1 MSTTAMSTKANTTVL
16 EIKNLSTE
24 FVTKRGAFRAVDDV
38 SLELHAG
45 KTLCVVGESG
55 SGKSVM
61 SRSILQIVDQ
71 PGRISGGEV
80 LLHRHRTARG
90 MGEEETIDL
99 LKLNPKSSAIR
110 NLRGRDIAMIFQE
123 PMSSL
128 SPVHRI
134 GDQVGEAIRLH
145 ERVSKKEARER
156 TLELLRK
163 VEISHPEKA
172 INQFPFEFSGG
183 MRQRAMIA
191 MALACNPTVLIADE
205 PTTALDVTIQAE
217 ILDLIRSI
225 QKESDMAVLFIT
237 HDMGVV
243 AEIADEIAVMRFG
256 KVVETGDVHEIF
268 ENPQH
273 PYTQQLLSS
282 VRELDKPS
290 ERRLAM
296 RANRPVGEPCLVSE
310 GVRKVFG
317 ARKSWFG
324 KEVTGLVA
332 VNDAD
337 LELRTGENLGI
348 VGESGSG
355 KTTFGRCLQ
364 RVHDVTSGR
373 ILYTNEAGQKLNLAP
388 MSEAELAQPWRD
400 IRTVFQDPFS
410 SLNPRM
416 TIGQI
421 IAEPLVVEGK
431 LSVSE
436 IRERV
441 LELLDLVGLP
451 ESAYM
456 RYPHAFSGGQRQRV
470 SIARAIAPN
479 PRIIIADEA
488 TSALDVSL
496 RTQILDLLLDLQER
510 LDLSFILISHDIAV
524 IRYFCDRVAVMY
536 RGRIVETGDTETVCN
551 APKHEYTQSLLSA
564 VPVADPR
571 VRGQKQRVRYHE
583 AP

>member
-1 MSTTAMSTKANTTVL
+1 MDKTAMKSDESSPVL
-16 EIKNLSTE
+16 ELRNLTTE

-38 SLELHAG
+38 SLDLHAG

-61 SRSILQIVDQ
+61 SRSILQIVDP
-71 PGRISGGEV
+71 PGRVVAGKA

-90 MGEEETIDL
+90 SGFDETVDL
-99 LKLNPKSSAIR
+99 LQLGPKSRAIR

-145 ERVSKKEARER
+145 EPVSKKDARER
-156 TLELLRK
+156 TMELLRK
-163 VEISHPEKA
+163 VEIPNPGKA
-172 INQFPFEFSGG
+172 IDQYPFEFSGG

-225 QKESDMAVLFIT
+225 QDESDMAVLFIT

-256 KVVETGDVHEIF
+256 KVVETGDVYEIF

-273 PYTQQLLSS
+273 QYTQRLLNS
-282 VRELDKPS
+282 VRELDNPS

-296 RANRPVGEPCLVSE
+296 RETRPVGAPCLVSDN
-310 GVRKVFG
+310 VRKVFG
-317 ARKSWFG
+317 SKKTFFG
-324 KEVTGLVA
+324 GKVHGFVA
-332 VNDAD
+332 VNDAN
-337 LELRTGENLGI
+337 LELRKGENLGI

-355 KTTFGRCLQ
+355 KTTLGRCLQ
-364 RVHDVTSGR
+364 RVHDVSAGR
-373 ILYTNEAGQKLNLAP
+373 ILYTDEEGHERDLAP
-388 MSEAELAQPWRD
+388 LSQSQLAGPWRD
-400 IRTVFQDPFS
+400 IRTIFQDPFS

-421 IAEPLVVEGK
+421 IAEPLVVEGR
-431 LSVSE
+431 LTGAQ
-436 IRERV
+436 IRDRV
-441 LELLDLVGLP
+441 CELLELVGLP
-451 ESAYM
+451 ISAYM

-479 PRIIIADEA
+479 PRVIIADEA

-524 IRYFCDRVAVMY
+524 IRYFCDRIAVMY
-536 RGRIVETGDTETVCN
+536 RGQIIETGNTEEVCK
-551 APKHEYTQSLLSA
+551 APQHAYTQSLLSA

-571 VRGQKQRVRYHE
+571 VRGQKQRVRYRE
-583 AP
+583 NT

>member
-1 MSTTAMSTKANTTVL
+1 MNTKANTPVL
-16 EIKNLSTE
+16 EIKNLCTE
-24 FVTKRGAFRAVDDV
+24 FVTKRGPFRAVDDV
-38 SLELHAG
+38 SLQLHAG

-61 SRSILQIVDQ
+61 SRSILQIVDP
-71 PGRISGGEV
+71 PGRVSSGEV
-80 LLHRHRTARG
+80 LLHRHRTSRG
-90 MGEEETIDL
+90 VGEEETIDL

-163 VEISHPEKA
+163 VEIPRPEKA
-172 INQFPFEFSGG
+172 IDQFPFEFSGG

-225 QKESDMAVLFIT
+225 QKASDMAVLFIT

-243 AEIADEIAVMRFG
+243 AEIADEIAVMRYG
-256 KVVETGDVHEIF
+256 KVVETGDVYEIF

-273 PYTQQLLSS
+273 PYTQRLLNS
-282 VRELDKPS
+282 VRELDRPS
-290 ERRLAM
+290 ERRLSM
-296 RANRPVGEPCLVSE
+296 RENRPVGKPCLVSE
-310 GVRKVFG
+310 GVHKVFG
-317 ARKSWFG
+317 ASKGWFG
-324 KEVTGLVA
+324 KEVSGLVA
-332 VNDAD
+332 VNDAH
-337 LELRTGENLGI
+337 LELRKGENLGI

-373 ILYTNEAGQKLNLAP
+373 ILYTNEAGQKLDLAP
-388 MSEAELAQPWRD
+388 MTENELAQPWRD

-421 IAEPLVVEGK
+421 ISEPLIVEGK
-431 LSVSE
+431 LSGAQ

-441 LELLDLVGLP
+441 YELLELVGLP
-451 ESAYM
+451 TSAFM

-524 IRYFCDRVAVMY
+524 IRYFCDRIAVMY
-536 RGRIVETGDTETVCN
+536 RGRIVETGDTEEVCT

-583 AP
+583 AT

>member
-1 MSTTAMSTKANTTVL
+1 MTVTAKNASANNTVL
-16 EIKNLSTE
+16 ELQNLTTE
-24 FVTKRGAFRAVDDV
+24 FVTSRGTFRAVDDV
-38 SLELHAG
+38 SLKLHAG

-61 SRSILQIVDQ
+61 SRSILQIVDP
-71 PGRISGGEV
+71 PGRVTGGQA

-90 MGEEETIDL
+90 GDFDETVDL
-99 LKLNPKSSAIR
+99 LRLDPKSKAIR

-145 ERVSKKEARER
+145 EAVSKKEARER

-163 VEISHPEKA
+163 VEIPNPGKA
-172 INQFPFEFSGG
+172 IDQFPFEFSGG

-225 QKESDMAVLFIT
+225 QDESDMAVLFIT

-256 KVVETGDVHEIF
+256 KVVETGDVYDIF

-273 PYTQQLLSS
+273 PYTQRLLNS
-282 VRELDKPS
+282 VRELDHPS

-296 RANRPVGEPCLVSE
+296 REARPIGAPILVSE
-310 GVRKVFG
+310 NVTKVFG
-317 ARKSWFG
+317 AKKGWFG
-324 KEVTGLVA
+324 GEFKGLKA
-332 VNDAD
+332 VNAAS
-337 LELRTGENLGI
+337 LELRKGENLGV

-364 RVHDVTSGR
+364 RVYEVNEGS
-373 ILYTNEAGQKLNLAP
+373 ILYTNEAGEERDLAGLDEDQL
-388 MSEAELAQPWRD
+388 SQPWRD

-421 IAEPLVVEGK
+421 IAEPLIVEGK
-431 LSVSE
+431 MTAPQ
-436 IRERV
+436 IRDRV
-441 LELLDLVGLP
+441 HELLEQVGLP
-451 ESAYM
+451 VSAYM

-479 PRIIIADEA
+479 PRVIIADEA
-488 TSALDVSL
+488 TSALDVSI
-496 RTQILDLLLDLQER
+496 RTQVLDLLLDLQDR

-524 IRYFCDRVAVMY
+524 IRYFCDRIAVMY
-536 RGRIVETGDTETVCN
+536 RGQIVETGVTETVCRN
-551 APKHEYTQSLLSA
+551 PQHAYTQSLLSA

-571 VRGQKQRVRYHE
+571 VRGQKRRVRYQE
-583 AP
+583 AT